1 MGAPALWSELD
12 GFLGEF
18 LVSLHDLLQV
28 VMLAF
33 SKLACERL
41 ILEEPLTDLV
51 NVVCSFRSLEHLSW

>member
-1 MGAPALWSELD
+1 MGAPALWSELG